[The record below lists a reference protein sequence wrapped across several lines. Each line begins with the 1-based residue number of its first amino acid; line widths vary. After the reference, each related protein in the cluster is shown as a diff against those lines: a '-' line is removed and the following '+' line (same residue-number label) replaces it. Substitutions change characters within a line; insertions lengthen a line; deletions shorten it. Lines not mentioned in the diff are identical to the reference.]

1 MTMTQHN
8 HINHLITDNM
18 DVWTSAIK
26 RKSSSGRGSSKKIE
40 LYGIKKLREL
50 ILELAVRGKLVPQD
64 PNDEPASALLERI
77 AAEKAE
83 LVKQGK
89 IKKPKKLPEI
99 TEDEKPF
106 ELPKEWEW
114 VKLGDLSSDIHYGY
128 TASAMPNSEGIR
140 LLRITDIQDDK
151 VNWSTVPA
159 CEVTPEKA
167 KGYLLE
173 NNDILLARTG
183 GTIGKSYLVENIDV
197 KAVFASYLIRVRK
210 IESMYASFIK
220 VYLGSQLYWT
230 QLYAN
235 SAGTGQ
241 PNVNATALKSL
252 LFPVPPIEEQHCIV
266 AKVDELMVLCD
277 QLEAQTESSLD
288 AHQTLVTALLDTL
301 VNSQNPEELTEN
313 WMRISGH
320 FDTLFTTEQSIDQL
334 KQTILQLAVMGK
346 LVEQNPNDEP
356 ASVLLERI
364 AAEKDDLIKQG
375 KIKKQKPLPP
385 ITEEEK
391 PFELPEGW
399 EWCRFGVL
407 FKSFSNGLY
416 KPAKFYTD
424 AGVISLRMYNIQNG
438 CIDFNAAK
446 RVEVESKEL
455 EQFILEAGDLL
466 INRVNSKELVGKT
479 GIIPKMEEP
488 LVYESMNMRA
498 KPFTNYLSSEYLNL
512 FMMTRMAQNS
522 ISLFAKEAIGQA
534 SINQGQV
541 SLIKTPLPPFEE
553 QHRIVA
559 KVDELM
565 AICDQ
570 LKTRLSEV
578 QTTQLN
584 LADALVEQAL

>member
-1 MTMTQHN
+1 M
-8 HINHLITDNM
+8 
-18 DVWTSAIK
+18 
-26 RKSSSGRGSSKKIE
+26 
-40 LYGIKKLREL
+40 
-50 ILELAVRGKLVPQD
+50 
-64 PNDEPASALLERI
+64 
-77 AAEKAE
+77 
-83 LVKQGK
+83 
-89 IKKPKKLPEI
+89 
-99 TEDEKPF
+99 
-106 ELPKEWEW
+106 
-114 VKLGDLSSDIHYGY
+114 
-128 TASAMPNSEGIR
+128 
-140 LLRITDIQDDK
+140 
-151 VNWSTVPA
+151 
-159 CEVTPEKA
+159 
-167 KGYLLE
+167 
-173 NNDILLARTG
+173 
-183 GTIGKSYLVENIDV
+183 
-197 KAVFASYLIRVRK
+197 
-210 IESMYASFIK
+210 
-220 VYLGSQLYWT
+220 
-230 QLYAN
+230 
-235 SAGTGQ
+235 
-241 PNVNATALKSL
+241 
-252 LFPVPPIEEQHCIV
+252 
-266 AKVDELMVLCD
+266 
-277 QLEAQTESSLD
+277 
-288 AHQTLVTALLDTL
+288 
-301 VNSQNPEELTEN
+301 
-313 WMRISGH
+313 
-320 FDTLFTTEQSIDQL
+320 
-334 KQTILQLAVMGK
+334 
-346 LVEQNPNDEP
+346 
-356 ASVLLERI
+356 
-364 AAEKDDLIKQG
+364 
-375 KIKKQKPLPP
+375 
-385 ITEEEK
+385 
-391 PFELPEGW
+391 
-399 EWCRFGVL
+399 